1 MAKKK
6 QGFAGQ
12 RLIELSKDVIDSYC
26 IKYPSS
32 KNGFFTRV
40 GFFPDAKYQFIEE
53 NDGREEYVLI
63 YCVKGYGVAV
73 INHKIFHISPGDFF
87 LIPAHTPFSYYADK
101 IKPWTIYWFF
111 FKGDAIQEI
120 ADLFIKSANSY
131 KGYLPYNEER
141 VKLFNRIYRCLEQ
154 GYGQENL
161 VIINM
166 CLLNLISSFVL
177 ITADSKGRPDKLQLL
192 VNSSIQFMKEHTEG
206 NLNLTEIAGNVN
218 LSVSHFS
225 SIFKRITGISP
236 MTYYN
241 DIKIQKACEYL
252 KYSNTLVKEISYKL
266 GIFDVHYFSRL
277 FAKTMGVTPLK
288 FRAQNKL
295 IG

>member
-12 RLIELSKDVIDSYC
+12 RLIELSEDAIAGYSAKH
-26 IKYPSS
+26 PSS
-32 KNGFFTRV
+32 KNGYFTRV

-73 INHKIFHISPGDFF
+73 INHKTFHISPGDFF
-87 LIPAHTPFSYYADK
+87 LIPSHTPFSYYADK
-101 IKPWTIYWFF
+101 IKPWTIYRFF
-111 FKGDAIQEI
+111 FKGDAVQEI
-120 ADLFIKSANSY
+120 ADIFIKSAESY
-131 KGYLPYNEER
+131 KGYLPYNDER
-141 VKLFNRIYRCLEQ
+141 VKLFNKIYRFLEQ

-161 VIINM
+161 IMINM
-166 CLLNLISSFVL
+166 CLLNLVSSFVL
-177 ITADSKGRPDKLQLL
+177 ITTDNSGKVDKFQLL
-192 VNSSIQFMKEHTEG
+192 INSSMQFMKENVDK
-206 NLNLTEIAGNVN
+206 NLNLNQIADNVN

-225 SIFKRITGISP
+225 SVFKRITGVSP
-236 MTYYN
+236 MTFYN

-277 FAKTMGVTPLK
+277 FSKTMGVTPLK
-288 FRAQNKL
+288 YRLQNKS
-295 IG
+295 I

>member
-12 RLIELSKDVIDSYC
+12 RLIELSAEVIDHYC
-26 IKYPSS
+26 GKHPSS
-32 KNGFFTRV
+32 KNGFFTKV

-73 INHKIFHISPGDFF
+73 INYKIFHISPGDFF

-101 IKPWTIYWFF
+101 IKPWSIYWFF
-111 FKGDAIQEI
+111 FKGEAIQEVS
-120 ADLFIKSANSY
+120 DLFIKYAKSY

-141 VKLFNRIYRCLEQ
+141 IKLFNRIYKCLEQ

-161 VIINM
+161 ILINM
-166 CLLNLISSFVL
+166 CLLNLVSSFVL
-177 ITADSKGRPDKLQLL
+177 ITADNNATADKFQLL
-192 VNSSIQFMKEHTEG
+192 VNSSIQFMKENIER
-206 NLNLTEIAGNVN
+206 NLNLTEIATNVN

-225 SIFKRITGISP
+225 SIFKRVTGLSP
-236 MTYYN
+236 MNYYN

-252 KYSNTLVKEISYKL
+252 KYNDALVKEISYKL

-277 FAKTMGVTPLK
+277 FVKTMGITPLK
-288 FRAQNKL
+288 FRAQNR
-295 IG
+295 II

>member
-12 RLIELSKDVIDSYC
+12 RIIELSKEAIGGYC
-26 IKYPSS
+26 AKHPSF
-32 KNGFFTRV
+32 KNGYFTKV

-53 NDGREEYVLI
+53 NDGRAEYVLI
-63 YCVKGYGVAV
+63 YCVKGYGVA
-73 INHKIFHISPGDFF
+73 IIDHKIFHISPGDFF
-87 LIPAHTPFSYYADK
+87 LIPSNTPFSYYSDK

-111 FKGDAIQEI
+111 FKGEAIQEI
-120 ADLFIKSANSY
+120 ADLFVKSAKSY
-131 KGYLPYNEER
+131 KGYLPYNDER
-141 VKLFNRIYRCLEQ
+141 VKLFNKIYKFLEQ
-154 GYGQENL
+154 GYGKENL
-161 VIINM
+161 ILINM

-177 ITADSKGRPDKLQLL
+177 ITADISIKTDKFQLII
-192 VNSSIQFMKEHTEG
+192 NSSMQFMKENIEN
-206 NLNLTEIAGNVN
+206 NLNLNQLAANVN

-225 SIFKRITGISP
+225 SVFKRITGVSP
-236 MTYYN
+236 MNYYN

-277 FAKTMGVTPLK
+277 FSKTMGITPLK
-288 FRAQNKL
+288 YRL
-295 IG
+295 HHRSI